1 MRLVLPIGDATGGSG
16 NLSTSLSNVARVAAH
31 PKFVWVFSAN
41 YDGTII
47 YNDPVFNCNCFL
59 TLLFVI
65 VLPVFL
71 FLLCLFLP
79 SLHVNLFLI
88 NYFSWHIYLSISLN
102 ISFHFYFFPFI
113 FFHFLSVPH
122 YHRLR
127 LLLLFYYFYHQL
139 LISFP
144 YSFLYSANS
153 PILMLHQFIIPLSQ
167 LVFLI
172 NSNFTIS
179 RYHLYL
185 LLFTILFVI

>member
-1 MRLVLPIGDATGGSG
+1 MRLVLPIDHATGGSG

-47 YNDPVFNCNCFL
+47 YNDSVFNFNCFL

-79 SLHVNLFLI
+79 SLHVNFFLI

-102 ISFHFYFFPFI
+102 ISFHFYFFLFI
-113 FFHFLSVPH
+113 FFHFLSVLH

-127 LLLLFYYFYHQL
+127 LLLLLLFLSPTSYFFSLFFPLFCKFSHSHVTPIYYSTL
-139 LISFP
+139 TISF
-144 YSFLYSANS
+144 
-153 PILMLHQFIIPLSQ
+153 
-167 LVFLI
+167 FLI

-179 RYHLYL
+179 
-185 LLFTILFVI
+185 